1 MIFQNIVNESKLA
14 EDTESDA
21 EEDAHLDVEE
31 PASKD
36 GNTKEIL
43 AKSDAAGK
51 SMVPT
56 AAAAITQ
63 MASRTS
69 PEKLTPSKVPN
80 STKLPSSPALPVTL
94 PADLTTIGQCAF
106 NDTEITS
113 LTLPNGLV
121 TVPESAFKGL
131 TELTSVTMPGA
142 CVWVCGCVGYVGVCV
157 GVCACAWVCGCVGR
171 NVCAHARTHTHTHT
185 HTRRVVNGH

>member
-36 GNTKEIL
+36 GNNKEIL

-56 AAAAITQ
+56 VAAAITQ

-80 STKLPSSPALPVTL
+80 RTKDLDFEEPASKGT
-94 PADLTTIGQCAF
+94 G
-106 NDTEITS
+106 
-113 LTLPNGLV
+113 
-121 TVPESAFKGL
+121 TVNTGTCS
-131 TELTSVTMPGA
+131 
-142 CVWVCGCVGYVGVCV
+142 
-157 GVCACAWVCGCVGR
+157 
-171 NVCAHARTHTHTHT
+171 
-185 HTRRVVNGH
+185 

>member
-36 GNTKEIL
+36 GNNKEIL

-80 STKLPSSPALPVTL
+80 GTKLPSSLPL

-106 NDTEITS
+106 NGTGVTS
-113 LTLPNGLV
+113 LTLPSALA
-121 TVPESAFKGL
+121 TVPEGAFQDL
-131 TELTSVTMPGA
+131 AALTSVKMPGA
-142 CVWVCGCVGYVGVCV
+142 YA
-157 GVCACAWVCGCVGR
+157 CACACACER
-171 NVCAHARTHTHTHT
+171 VCAAPTHPFT
-185 HTRRVVNGH
+185 